1 MMMDNDFPNALGFLQ
16 SYSKGLS
23 KYEQEGETIPDFS
36 VQNQYAQELGGP
48 LIQETIARGIP
59 VGEDPIFPMSQEEFS
74 DYVYG
79 RLDQKKGLRPQLP
92 EEIRRRIPAARI
104 KFGLV

>member
-1 MMMDNDFPNALGFLQ
+1 MMDNDFPNALGFLQ
-16 SYSKGLS
+16 AYSNRLS
-23 KYEQEGETIPDFS
+23 EGNPDLS
-36 VQNQYAQELGGP
+36 TDLPEAV
-48 LIQETIARGIP
+48 IARGVP

-92 EEIRRRIPAARI
+92 EEIKNRIRSARI

>member
-1 MMMDNDFPNALGFLQ
+1 MMIDNDSPKALGFLQ
-16 SYSKGLS
+16 SYTKGLS
-23 KYEQEGETIPDFS
+23 RYEQEGEDIPDYS

-48 LIQETIARGIP
+48 LVQQTVARGLP

-79 RLDQKKGLRPQLP
+79 RLDQKKGVKPQLP
-92 EEIRRRIPAARI
+92 EEIKNRIRSARI

>member
-1 MMMDNDFPNALGFLQ
+1 MMIDNDFPSALGFLK
-16 SYSKGLS
+16 SYSNGLS
-23 KYEQEGETIPDFS
+23 SNDP
-36 VQNQYAQELGGP
+36 ELGTA
-48 LIQETIARGIP
+48 LTEETVAGGIP

-92 EEIRRRIPAARI
+92 EEIKNRIRSARI

>member
-1 MMMDNDFPNALGFLQ
+1 MMVDNDFPNALGFLK
-16 SYSKGLS
+16 SYSNGLS
-23 KYEQEGETIPDFS
+23 GTNP
-36 VQNQYAQELGGP
+36 ELDDV
-48 LIQETIARGIP
+48 LVQETIARGIP

-92 EEIRRRIPAARI
+92 DEIKNRIRSAKI
-104 KFGLV
+104 KFGLI

>member
-1 MMMDNDFPNALGFLQ
+1 MMIDNDSPKALGFLQ
-16 SYSKGLS
+16 AYSNRLS
-23 KYEQEGETIPDFS
+23 EDNPDLS
-36 VQNQYAQELGGP
+36 IDLPEAV
-48 LIQETIARGIP
+48 IARGLP

-79 RLDQKKGLRPQLP
+79 RLDQKKGVKPQLP
-92 EEIRRRIPAARI
+92 EEIKNRIRSARI

>member
-16 SYSKGLS
+16 SYRKGLS
-23 KYEQEGETIPDFS
+23 QYEQEGQGIPDFS

-48 LIQETIARGIP
+48 LMEQTVARGLP

-79 RLDQKKGLRPQLP
+79 RLDQKKGLRPELP
-92 EEIRRRIPAARI
+92 DDVKQRIRGVRARL
-104 KFGLV
+104 GLV